1 MSYTQL
7 NKQIVQELSLY
18 ISDSRY
24 REQNYYVDDDLIA
37 SAALEWV
44 VDSLKSR
51 LEASCL
57 NFEGGFCRL
66 WYMDS
71 HEACMTIMRILYDL
85 TNDDLYK
92 PVLQIPEYDQDE
104 IW

>member
-1 MSYTQL
+1 MSYTEL

-24 REQNYYVDDDLIA
+24 REQNYYVDDSLLA

-44 VDSLKSR
+44 IDRLKSR
-51 LEASCL
+51 LEAICG
-57 NFEGGFCRL
+57 NVEGDFCRL

-71 HEACMTIMRILYDL
+71 HEACMVIMRILYDL

-92 PVLQIPEYDQDE
+92 PVLKIPEYDQDE
-104 IW
+104 VW

>member
-1 MSYTQL
+1 MSYTPL

-18 ISDSRY
+18 LSDSRY
-24 REQNYYVDDDLIA
+24 REQNYYVDDSLLA

-44 VDSLKSR
+44 VDRLKSR

-57 NFEGGFCRL
+57 NVEGDLCRL

-71 HEACMTIMRILYDL
+71 HSGCMSIMRILYDL

-92 PVLQIPEYDQDE
+92 PALQIPEYDQDE
-104 IW
+104 VW

>member
-1 MSYTQL
+1 MTYTPL

-24 REQNYYVDDDLIA
+24 REKNYYVDDNLLA

-44 VDSLKSR
+44 VETLKRR
-51 LEASCL
+51 LEESCL
-57 NFEGGFCRL
+57 NVEGEFCRL

-71 HEACMTIMRILYDL
+71 HEACMTIMKILYSL
-85 TNDDLYK
+85 TNDDLYS
-92 PVLQIPEYDQDE
+92 PVLQLPEYDQDE
-104 IW
+104 VW

>member
-7 NKQIVQELSLY
+7 NKKVVQELSLY
-18 ISDSRY
+18 ISDSKY
-24 REQNYYVDDDLIA
+24 REQNYYLNDDLIA

-44 VDSLKSR
+44 VDLLKSR
-51 LEASCL
+51 LEESCL
-57 NFEGGFCRL
+57 NVEGDLCRL

-71 HEACMTIMRILYDL
+71 HTACMTIIKMLYDL
-85 TNDDLYK
+85 TGDDLYQ
-92 PVLQIPEYDQDE
+92 PVLQLTEYDQDE

>member
-7 NKQIVQELSLY
+7 NKQIVQELSLF

-44 VDSLKSR
+44 VDRLKSR
-51 LEASCL
+51 LETSCL
-57 NFEGGFCRL
+57 NFESGLCRL